1 MNKKTPT
8 PFPTE
13 GLNEAYKIVLKKTME
28 VAHQLEENT
37 GPALH
42 TLIDKT
48 SKSLSDLNEL
58 TKEES
63 EIISEYLKRDLIEAA
78 DYMTKSKK
86 DFKSWLAVDIELIET
101 YFLKLLEQAADQTK
115 IELNKLKFTAE
126 NAEYHTG
133 EITGPGVLMCD
144 KCGENLHFHDSG
156 HIPPCPKCNDTHFHR
171 LMCH

>member
-1 MNKKTPT
+1 MNKKTPA

-13 GLNEAYKIVLKKTME
+13 GLNEAYKVVLKKTME
-28 VAHQLEENT
+28 AAHQLEENT

-42 TLIDKT
+42 KLIDKT
-48 SKSLSDLNEL
+48 SQSLSDLNEL

-63 EIISEYLKRDLIEAA
+63 EKISEYLKRDLIEAA
-78 DYMTKSKK
+78 AYMNDYKK

-115 IELNKLKFTAE
+115 VELNKLKLTAE

-156 HIPPCPKCNDTHFHR
+156 HIPPCPKCHDTHFHR
-171 LMCH
+171 LICH